1 VTMYA
6 KTILK
11 MASLAVHFRN
21 GRELV
26 RCMRAG
32 IPCDELILWDG
43 TRIEHPKGRGG
54 LIEIAIE
61 LWLENVYTDGF
72 YRPRAGDT
80 IVDAGANVG
89 VFSIRMARQ
98 NRKCRVLALEPFAEN
113 FQYLQANVGRAH
125 AGNVTCREM
134 ALGAAFGTGEMQS
147 VGSRSLDHVFRADA
161 AGHGGGTSM
170 VPLSGL
176 FDLTQS
182 TEIDFLKV
190 DIEGSERDVFAAAGK
205 GVLRRFSHIAIEY
218 HDAITAG
225 TLETLQRVLSPTHE
239 LTLRPVVM
247 PGCGILLV
255 RRRDRL

>member
-1 VTMYA
+1 MYV
-6 KTILK
+6 KNILTL
-11 MASLAVHFRN
+11 ASLAVRFRN

-32 IPCDELILWDG
+32 KPCSELLLWDG
-43 TRIEHPKGRGG
+43 TRIEHPQGRGG
-54 LIEIAIE
+54 LIEGALE
-61 LWLENVYTDGF
+61 LWVESVYTDGF
-72 YRPRAGDT
+72 FRPRAGQT

-89 VFSIRMARQ
+89 LFSVRMARQ

-113 FQYLQANVGRAH
+113 FQYLQANVTRAH
-125 AGNVTCREM
+125 LTNVTCRQM

-147 VGSRSLDHVFRADA
+147 AGSRSLDHVFRADPT
-161 AGHGGGTSM
+161 GQGSTSM

-176 FDLTQS
+176 FDLTHS

-205 GVLRRFSHIAIEY
+205 DVLRRFGRIAMEY
-218 HDAITAG
+218 HDAITPG

-239 LTLRPVVM
+239 LTLRPVMM
-247 PGCGILLV
+247 PGCGILLA
-255 RRRDRL
+255 RRRDHV